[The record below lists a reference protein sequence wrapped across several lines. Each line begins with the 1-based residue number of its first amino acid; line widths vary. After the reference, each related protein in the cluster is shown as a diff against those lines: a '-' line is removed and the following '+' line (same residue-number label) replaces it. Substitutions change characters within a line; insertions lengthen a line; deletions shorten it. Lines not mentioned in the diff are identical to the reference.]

1 MVYLK
6 KNYSYKIRYLTFGI
20 LIVILILLIV
30 AHNNLR
36 LGDIDLLA
44 FVGAIIGGLI
54 TLFGV
59 QYSIQASFEALE
71 LSLKK
76 QEDDKFLERIE
87 VKLNRLYKVK
97 DIIFTADRMLSN
109 KKFGWN
115 KNYEKAEVE
124 EINRGLITYFLPQLN
139 ILLEISSSVDY
150 EFFNEIKKFVDDTR
164 SYFFDFSE
172 EDFFKITNSIDQ
184 LTKKIEDHESRIC
197 NIYEEI
203 SKKTR

>member
-1 MVYLK
+1 MK